1 MRVRSSA
8 CWTDRVA
15 VPKSPL
21 PPSLNVTNWNKK
33 NYYQMAAMLNSY
45 HNFINN
51 YTSFRCVSLS
61 SVCDIESYTP
71 TSTSSTKR
79 PRTERLGNLS
89 ISQRKWVSQKNLKIK
104 DLIWRLTYSLTIL
117 SQCSST
123 NSKTI
128 EDPSGF
134 ADTELK
140 TVGESWR
147 RIPELASKAHS
158 SNL

>member
-33 NYYQMAAMLNSY
+33 NYYQMAAMLNNYRS
-45 HNFINN
+45 FINN

-61 SVCDIESYTP
+61 SVCDIES
-71 TSTSSTKR
+71 TKR
-79 PRTERLGNLS
+79 PRTERLGNLFTLK
-89 ISQRKWVSQKNLKIK
+89 IKWVPQKNLKKI
-104 DLIWRLTYSLTIL
+104 RLTYSWTIL

-134 ADTELK
+134 AETELK
-140 TVGESWR
+140 TIGESWR